1 MRGFGVVMKLQ
12 DWQNKLIAHQ
22 IDGDSVKKYRTVI
35 CRNHGF
41 RSVADIPYDMAD
53 DLVEMIASYI
63 ESALEI
69 NSAFGCCDEW
79 WK

>member
-1 MRGFGVVMKLQ
+1 MEIK
-12 DWQNKLIAHQ
+12 DWQAKLIAHQ
-22 IDGDSVKKYRTVI
+22 LDSDSIKKYRSEI

-53 DLVEMIASYI
+53 DLIEVIASYI
-63 ESALEI
+63 DSVSEI
-69 NSAFGCCDEW
+69 NTAFGCHEY